1 MQAISFLHKLF
12 RSGEKVNNAAAAAPA
27 AVAVGDVVGVGGGV
41 HIAISCLE
49 NKVVI
54 FFLSLPVACAHTL
67 SHTLYHYHIHTH
79 THTNTLS
86 LSLFLPLISLSFLL
100 FLCIG

>member
-27 AVAVGDVVGVGGGV
+27 AVAVGDVVCVGGGV

-67 SHTLYHYHIHTH
+67 SHSLYHYH

-86 LSLFLPLISLSFLL
+86 LSTPHLTFLSPLFVYRMSRSF
-100 FLCIG
+100 G

>member
-12 RSGEKVNNAAAAAPA
+12 RSGEKVNNAAAA

-54 FFLSLPVACAHTL
+54 FFLSLPAACAHPL
-67 SHTLYHYHIHTH
+67 SHTLYHYH

-86 LSLFLPLISLSFLL
+86 LSTPHLTFLSPLFVYRMSRSF
-100 FLCIG
+100 G

>member
-27 AVAVGDVVGVGGGV
+27 AVAVGDVVCVGGGV

-54 FFLSLPVACAHTL
+54 FFLSLPAACAHPL
-67 SHTLYHYHIHTH
+67 SHTLYHYH
-79 THTNTLS
+79 THTNT

>member
-12 RSGEKVNNAAAAAPA
+12 RSGEKVNNAAAAA
-27 AVAVGDVVGVGGGV
+27 VVVGVGGVVGGGV

-67 SHTLYHYHIHTH
+67 SHTLYHYHPHTQI
-79 THTNTLS
+79 LS
-86 LSLFLPLISLSFLL
+86 LSFYPSSHFPFSSF
-100 FLCIG
+100 CV

>member
-12 RSGEKVNNAAAAAPA
+12 RSGEKVNNAAAAA
-27 AVAVGDVVGVGGGV
+27 VVVGVGGVVGGGV

-67 SHTLYHYHIHTH
+67 SHTVYHYHTH
-79 THTNTLS
+79 TQI

>member
-67 SHTLYHYHIHTH
+67 SHTLYHYHPHTQI
-79 THTNTLS
+79 LS
-86 LSLFLPLISLSFLL
+86 LSFYPSSHFPFSSF
-100 FLCIG
+100 CV

>member
-12 RSGEKVNNAAAAAPA
+12 RSGEKVNNAAAAAA
-27 AVAVGDVVGVGGGV
+27 AVAVGDVVCVGGGV

-54 FFLSLPVACAHTL
+54 FFLSLPAACAHPL
-67 SHTLYHYHIHTH
+67 SHTLYHYH
-79 THTNTLS
+79 THTNT

-100 FLCIG
+100 FL